1 MAITLYDQPQLIAPA
16 GNPLVFTF
24 SSDETAQPNFS
35 FVVELYVNST
45 LRLTQEVY
53 RQFNTLG
60 RIDVSEA
67 VQSTLSSPLVV
78 DGSLL
83 TYYDMAINEYYII
96 VYEKY
101 GSPTP
106 QIQASDTSSTLYGFN
121 AALRHQDFIAWDY
134 LDHAVS
140 SSNPNSGSG
149 VTWLTDWP
157 RDRKFYL
164 ADDERLFMGILNGD
178 PGFFQVRYRLFD
190 VNNSIIVAHTEAF
203 TANQFPVVDASP
215 QTIIANTAITQAN
228 FDDCYYYELTPRGTQ
243 SGGIY
248 SGGGEVFR
256 IYLDRDCKRYET
268 RRLHWLNK
276 YGVWDSFTFSLVS
289 TDSSTVQSY
298 GYQREKGVWDDTS
311 YTYPLYQGEKVD
323 FAKTSTDQLILNSD
337 WIYQSVQQW
346 LVRSLIESPSV
357 YLEVDNGTAFEPVK
371 VTNTS
376 YQFKTRRRD
385 GLIQEQITLE
395 RTYTYTS
402 QLN

>member
-1 MAITLYDQPQLIAPA
+1 
-16 GNPLVFTF
+16 VFTF

-35 FVVELYVNST
+35 FIVELYINGS

-67 VQSTLSSPLVV
+67 VQSTLSSPLIV

-83 TYYDMAINEYYII
+83 TFYDSAINDYYII

-101 GSPTP
+101 GSPNP
-106 QIQASDTSSTLYGFN
+106 QLYDDETSSTLYAIN

-140 SSNPNSGSG
+140 TSNPNPASEI
-149 VTWLTDWP
+149 TWLTDWP
-157 RDRKFYL
+157 RDRKLFVGN
-164 ADDERLFMGILNGD
+164 DERLFMGILNGD
-178 PGFFQVRYRLFD
+178 PGYFQVRYRLFD
-190 VNNSIIVAHTEAF
+190 ASNTLIASHTEAF
-203 TANQFPVVDASP
+203 TSNQFPVADVSP
-215 QTIIANTAITQAN
+215 QTIIANTTITQTD
-228 FDDCYYYELTPRGTQ
+228 FDDCAYYDIRPRGTQ
-243 SGGIY
+243 SGGSY
-248 SGGGEVFR
+248 SGGGETFT
-256 IYLDRDCKRYET
+256 IYMDRECKRYET

-323 FAKTSTDQLILNSD
+323 FAKTSADQLILNSD
-337 WIYQSVQQW
+337 WIYESVQQW
-346 LVRSLIESPSV
+346 LVRSLMESPSV
-357 YLEVDNGTAFEPVK
+357 YLEVEDGTEFEPVK

-376 YQFKTRRRD
+376 YQLKTRRRD

-395 RTYTYTS
+395 RTYTYRS